1 MICTLYCRSRCFESW
16 RINNKF
22 FFASAH
28 FMVKQN
34 DPVETELP
42 LDDKVDN
49 NVGNDIAVPISNDG
63 NTTEDNVN
71 AGNEKEGTLVF
82 LIFE

>member
-1 MICTLYCRSRCFESW
+1 
-16 RINNKF
+16 
-22 FFASAH
+22 
-28 FMVKQN
+28 MVKQN
-34 DPVETELP
+34 DPVETELS